1 MKHDLIEILC
11 CPICK
16 SDLTLS
22 IEKEDKK
29 EIIRGTLRCKKC
41 TVDYPIDEG
50 IPNMLPPIERRQ

>member
-1 MKHDLIEILC
+1 MKHDLIDILC

-29 EIIRGTLRCKKC
+29 EIVRGTLQCQKCK
-41 TVDYPIDEG
+41 VDYPIEEG
-50 IPNMLPPIERRQ
+50 IPNMLPPNERGQ